1 VGLFRRRR
9 TDADRITSAKLQAL
23 LGVGKVALNDLAK
36 RGIVKRGERKGTYA
50 LLGPQYGCR
59 MTIVKHVLDEKGH
72 DVHFIHPDS
81 SVFDALKMMAENNI
95 GSLVV
100 LEDGKLVGIITERHY
115 AREIVLKGRTSLG
128 TLVRDIMSTKVI
140 YARPDQSVQECM
152 AVMTAR
158 AVRHLPVLERGRLV
172 GIVSIGDMVKSV
184 IDDQKFIIEQL
195 EHFIHGDR

>member
-1 VGLFRRRR
+1 
-9 TDADRITSAKLQAL
+9 
-23 LGVGKVALNDLAK
+23 
-36 RGIVKRGERKGTYA
+36 
-50 LLGPQYGCR
+50 
-59 MTIVKHVLDEKGH
+59 MTTVKHVLDQKGH
-72 DVHFIHPDS
+72 HVHFVRPDA

-100 LEDGKLVGIITERHY
+100 LEAGKLVGVITERHY
-115 AREIVLKGRTSLG
+115 AREIVLKGRTSPG

-140 YARPDQSVQECM
+140 YTRPDQSVEECM

-158 AVRHLPVLERGRLV
+158 AVRHLPVLEGGRLV

>member
-1 VGLFRRRR
+1 VL
-9 TDADRITSAKLQAL
+9 D
-23 LGVGKVALNDLAK
+23 
-36 RGIVKRGERKGTYA
+36 RKG
-50 LLGPQYGCR
+50 
-59 MTIVKHVLDEKGH
+59 HH
-72 DVHFIHPDS
+72 VHFIHPDA

-100 LEDGKLVGIITERHY
+100 LEDGKLVGVITERHY
-115 AREIVLKGRTSLG
+115 AREIVLKGRTSPG

-140 YARPDQSVQECM
+140 YARPDQSVEECM

-158 AVRHLPVLERGRLV
+158 AVRHLPVLEGARLV

>member
-1 VGLFRRRR
+1 
-9 TDADRITSAKLQAL
+9 
-23 LGVGKVALNDLAK
+23 
-36 RGIVKRGERKGTYA
+36 
-50 LLGPQYGCR
+50 
-59 MTIVKHVLDEKGH
+59 MTTVKHVLDQKGH
-72 DVHFIHPDS
+72 HVHFVHPDA

-100 LEDGKLVGIITERHY
+100 LEDGKLVGVITERHY
-115 AREIVLKGRTSLG
+115 AREIVLKGRTSPG
-128 TLVRDIMSTKVI
+128 TRVRDIMSTKVI
-140 YARPDQSVQECM
+140 YARPDQSVEECM

-158 AVRHLPVLERGRLV
+158 AVRHLPVLEGGRLV

>member
-1 VGLFRRRR
+1 
-9 TDADRITSAKLQAL
+9 
-23 LGVGKVALNDLAK
+23 
-36 RGIVKRGERKGTYA
+36 
-50 LLGPQYGCR
+50 
-59 MTIVKHVLDEKGH
+59 MTTVKHVLDQKGH
-72 DVHFIHPDS
+72 HVHFIHPDA

-100 LEDGKLVGIITERHY
+100 LEDGKLVGVITERHY
-115 AREIVLKGRTSLG
+115 AREIVLKGRTSPG

-140 YARPDQSVQECM
+140 CARPDQSVEECM

-158 AVRHLPVLERGRLV
+158 AVRHLPVLEGGRLV

-184 IDDQKFIIEQL
+184 ISDQKFIIEQL

>member
-1 VGLFRRRR
+1 
-9 TDADRITSAKLQAL
+9 
-23 LGVGKVALNDLAK
+23 
-36 RGIVKRGERKGTYA
+36 
-50 LLGPQYGCR
+50 
-59 MTIVKHVLDEKGH
+59 MTTVRHVLDQKGH
-72 DVHFIHPDS
+72 HVHFIHPDA

-100 LEDGKLVGIITERHY
+100 LEDGKLVGVITERHY

-140 YARPDQSVQECM
+140 YARPDQSVEECM

-158 AVRHLPVLERGRLV
+158 AVRHLPVLEGARLV

>member
-1 VGLFRRRR
+1 
-9 TDADRITSAKLQAL
+9 
-23 LGVGKVALNDLAK
+23 
-36 RGIVKRGERKGTYA
+36 
-50 LLGPQYGCR
+50 
-59 MTIVKHVLDEKGH
+59 MTTIKQVLDQKD
-72 DVHFIHPDS
+72 DVHCIHPDA

-100 LEDGKLVGIITERHY
+100 LENGKLVGLIAERHY
-115 AREIVLKGRTSLG
+115 AREIVLKGRTSPG

-140 YARPDQSVQECM
+140 YARPDQSVEECM

-158 AVRHLPVLERGRLV
+158 AVRHLPVLEGGRLV

-184 IDDQKFIIEQL
+184 IDDQKFMIEQL

>member
-1 VGLFRRRR
+1 
-9 TDADRITSAKLQAL
+9 
-23 LGVGKVALNDLAK
+23 
-36 RGIVKRGERKGTYA
+36 
-50 LLGPQYGCR
+50 
-59 MTIVKHVLDEKGH
+59 MTTVKHVLDQKGH
-72 DVHFIHPDS
+72 HVHFIHPDA

-100 LEDGKLVGIITERHY
+100 LEDGKLVGVITERHY
-115 AREIVLKGRTSLG
+115 AREIVLKGRTSPG

-140 YARPDQSVQECM
+140 YARPDQSVEECM

-158 AVRHLPVLERGRLV
+158 TVRHLPVLEGGRLV

>member
-1 VGLFRRRR
+1 
-9 TDADRITSAKLQAL
+9 
-23 LGVGKVALNDLAK
+23 
-36 RGIVKRGERKGTYA
+36 
-50 LLGPQYGCR
+50 
-59 MTIVKHVLDEKGH
+59 MTTVKHVLDQKGH
-72 DVHFIHPDS
+72 HVHFIHPDA

-100 LEDGKLVGIITERHY
+100 LEDGKLVGVITERHY
-115 AREIVLKGRTSLG
+115 AREIVLKGRTSPG

-140 YARPDQSVQECM
+140 YARPDQSVEECM

-158 AVRHLPVLERGRLV
+158 AVRHLPVLEGGRLV